1 MAQVE
6 KDDKFGGPRG
16 PVTLDGL
23 FGEGSWLG
31 VRHIVADAGWDAA
44 CPSGT
49 RFSSETADVPVARL
63 GSRRSRPAGP
73 GRAGLEGALGLLLGS
88 GIDCDLRVPL
98 DKPAPQPGPAG
109 GGRSC
114 ELPGVGCVLRD
125 GGEFVP
131 ANWRCLGV

>member
-49 RFSSETADVPVARL
+49 RFSSETADVLVARL

-73 GRAGLEGALGLLLGS
+73 GRAGGCPGTPARQR
-88 GIDCDLRVPL
+88 DRLRP
-98 DKPAPQPGPAG
+98 PGPAG
-109 GGRSC
+109 
-114 ELPGVGCVLRD
+114 
-125 GGEFVP
+125 
-131 ANWRCLGV
+131 